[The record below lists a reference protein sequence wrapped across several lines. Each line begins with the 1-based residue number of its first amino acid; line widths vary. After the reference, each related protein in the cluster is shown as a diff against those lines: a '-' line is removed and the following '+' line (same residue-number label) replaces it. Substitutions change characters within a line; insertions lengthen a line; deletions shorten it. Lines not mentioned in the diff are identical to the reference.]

1 MQVNN
6 ARHTG
11 LISIIVEFVLVQVT
25 THDIDYH
32 FYIGEK
38 FD

>member
-1 MQVNN
+1 MQANN
-6 ARHTG
+6 ALSTG

-25 THDIDYH
+25 THDRGYH